1 MSRSPRIPVPEGAPM
16 GATYQPAHSAA
27 LDRFMDAV
35 VRLTAVDPVT
45 TEVVRL
51 RCARH
56 HDCHT

>member
-1 MSRSPRIPVPEGAPM
+1 MNRSPRIPVPDGGSM
-16 GATYQPAHSAA
+16 GRVYQPAHGAA
-27 LDRFMDAV
+27 LNRFQDAV
-35 VRLTAVDPVT
+35 VRLDAIDPVT